1 MLKLMYITNSPL
13 IACIAQEAG
22 VDRIFVD
29 LETIGKADRQG
40 GMDTV
45 QSHHTL
51 EDVRR
56 IREAFNGEL
65 LVRSNHIYEGSKEEI
80 DQIIEY
86 GADVVMLPYFKS
98 VNDAAKFIDLVN
110 GRAKVNLLIET
121 AEAVNKLDGILELD
135 GVDEIHIGLND
146 LHLAYGM
153 KFMFELVADGTV
165 ERLAKQVL
173 AAGKKF
179 GFGGIAGVGK
189 GLIPAEMVIREHYR
203 MGSTCAILSRAFC
216 NTEIITDIQKIRETF
231 ITGVKAI
238 RDVEAECLKYLDY
251 FKSNQNGFIRS
262 VNKII
267 GKIQDA

>member
-1 MLKLMYITNSPL
+1 MLKLMYITNQPW
-13 IACIAQEAG
+13 IAEIADEAG

-29 LETIGKADRQG
+29 LETIGKTERQG

-51 EDVRR
+51 NDVKR
-56 IREAFNGEL
+56 IRETFKGEL
-65 LVRSNHIYEGSKEEI
+65 LVRSNHIYEGSKDEI
-80 DQIIEY
+80 DCIIEN

-98 VNDAAKFIDLVN
+98 VNDAAKFIDIVD
-110 GRAKVNLLIET
+110 GRAKVNLLVET
-121 AEAVNKLDGILELD
+121 AEAVDKLDGILELD

-153 KFMFELVADGTV
+153 NFMFELVANGTV

-173 AAGKKF
+173 ASGKKF

-203 MGSTCAILSRAFC
+203 IGSTCAILSRAFC
-216 NTEIITDIQKIRETF
+216 NTDIITEPKSVRNIFLSGI
-231 ITGVKAI
+231 KAI
-238 RDVEAECLKYLDY
+238 REVENECQKHLDF
-251 FKSNQNGFIRS
+251 FKVNQNSFIQN
-262 VNKII
+262 VNTII
-267 GKIQDA
+267 GKN

>member
-1 MLKLMYITNSPL
+1 MLKLMYITNRPQ
-13 IACIAQEAG
+13 IAEIAYDAG

-29 LETIGKADRQG
+29 LETIGKSERQG

-51 EDVRR
+51 EDVKN
-56 IREAFNGEL
+56 IRKVFKGEL
-65 LVRSNHIYEGSKEEI
+65 LVRSNHIYEGSKDEI
-80 DQIIEY
+80 DCIIEN

-98 VNDAAKFIDLVN
+98 VNDAAKFIDIVD
-110 GRAKVNLLIET
+110 GRAKVNLLVET
-121 AEAVNKLDGILELD
+121 AEAVSKLDGILELD

-153 KFMFELVADGTV
+153 KFMFELVANGTI

-173 AAGKKF
+173 ASGKKF

-189 GLIPAEMVIREHYR
+189 GMIPAEMVIREHYR
-203 MGSTCAILSRAFC
+203 LGSTCAILSRAFC
-216 NTEIITDIQKIRETF
+216 NTDIVNNMNQIRDIF

-238 RDVEAECLKYLDY
+238 RDVEAECKIHLDY
-251 FKSNQNGFIRS
+251 FKSNQDSFIKN
-262 VNKII
+262 VNII
-267 GKIQDA
+267 VEGH

>member
-1 MLKLMYITNSPL
+1 MLKLMYITNQPW
-13 IACIAQEAG
+13 IAEIANEAG

-29 LETIGKADRQG
+29 LETIGKTERQG

-51 EDVRR
+51 NDVKR
-56 IREAFNGEL
+56 IRETFKGEL
-65 LVRSNHIYEGSKEEI
+65 LVRSNHIYEGSKDEI
-80 DQIIEY
+80 DCIIEN

-98 VNDAAKFIDLVN
+98 VNDAAKFIDIVD
-110 GRAKVNLLIET
+110 GRAKVNLLVET
-121 AEAVNKLDGILELD
+121 AEAVDKLDGILELD

-153 KFMFELVADGTV
+153 NFMFELVANGTV

-173 AAGKKF
+173 ASGKKF

-203 MGSTCAILSRAFC
+203 IGSTCAILSRAFC
-216 NTEIITDIQKIRETF
+216 NTDIITEPKSVRNIFLSGI
-231 ITGVKAI
+231 KAI
-238 RDVEAECLKYLDY
+238 REVENECQKHLDF
-251 FKSNQNGFIRS
+251 FKVNQNSFIQN
-262 VNKII
+262 VNTII
-267 GKIQDA
+267 GKN

>member
-1 MLKLMYITNSPL
+1 MLKLMYITNQPW
-13 IACIAQEAG
+13 IAEIANEAG

-29 LETIGKADRQG
+29 LETIGKTERQG

-51 EDVRR
+51 NDVKR
-56 IREAFNGEL
+56 IRETFKGEL
-65 LVRSNHIYEGSKEEI
+65 LVRSNHIYEGSKDEI
-80 DQIIEY
+80 DCIIEN

-98 VNDAAKFIDLVN
+98 VNDAAKFIDIVD
-110 GRAKVNLLIET
+110 GRAKVNLLVET
-121 AEAVNKLDGILELD
+121 AEAVDKLDGILELD

-153 KFMFELVADGTV
+153 NFMFELVANGTV

-173 AAGKKF
+173 ASGKKF

-203 MGSTCAILSRAFC
+203 IGSTCAILSRAFC
-216 NTEIITDIQKIRETF
+216 NTDIIREPKSVRNIF
-231 ITGVKAI
+231 LSGIKAI
-238 RDVEAECLKYLDY
+238 REVENECQKHLDF
-251 FKSNQNGFIRS
+251 FKVNQNSFIQN
-262 VNKII
+262 VNTII
-267 GKIQDA
+267 GKN